1 MKKIKV
7 KCASVIIT
15 LAVMALIRTDAGPAL
30 WQAALVGLL
39 FYEIN
44 NAVIEAVC
52 SEIRRYRRKKQRIFE
67 KYNLKRWAE
76 VDFNELQ
83 HGKYIEIA

>member
-1 MKKIKV
+1 MKRKIL
-7 KCASVIIT
+7 AALITIVI
-15 LAVMALIRTDAGPAL
+15 MALIRTDAGPAL
-30 WQAALVGLL
+30 WQVALVGLM

>member
-1 MKKIKV
+1 MKRKIL
-7 KCASVIIT
+7 AALITIVI
-15 LAVMALIRTDAGPAL
+15 MALIRT
-30 WQAALVGLL
+30 
-39 FYEIN
+39 EIN

>member
-1 MKKIKV
+1 MKKKIM
-7 KCASVIIT
+7 AAGLT

-30 WQAALVGLL
+30 WQAALVSLM

-52 SEIRRYRRKKQRIFE
+52 SEIRRHRRKKQRIFE

-76 VDFNELQ
+76 VDFVE
-83 HGKYIEIA
+83 HAYGRYIEITS

>member
-1 MKKIKV
+1 MKRKIL
-7 KCASVIIT
+7 AALITIVI
-15 LAVMALIRTDAGPAL
+15 MALIRTDAGPAL
-30 WQAALVGLL
+30 WQAALVGLM

>member
-1 MKKIKV
+1 MKRKIL
-7 KCASVIIT
+7 AALITIVI
-15 LAVMALIRTDAGPAL
+15 MALIRTDAGSAL
-30 WQAALVGLL
+30 WQAALVSLM

>member
-1 MKKIKV
+1 MKRKIL
-7 KCASVIIT
+7 AALITIVI
-15 LAVMALIRTDAGPAL
+15 MALIRTDAGPAL
-30 WQAALVGLL
+30 WQAALVGLM

-44 NAVIEAVC
+44 NAVVEAVC

>member
-1 MKKIKV
+1 MKRKIL
-7 KCASVIIT
+7 AALIT
-15 LAVMALIRTDAGPAL
+15 ILIMALIRTDAGPAL
-30 WQAALVGLL
+30 WQAALVGLM

>member
-1 MKKIKV
+1 MKRKIL
-7 KCASVIIT
+7 AALITIVI
-15 LAVMALIRTDAGPAL
+15 MALIRTDAGPAL
-30 WQAALVGLL
+30 WQAAFVGLM

>member
-1 MKKIKV
+1 MKKKIM
-7 KCASVIIT
+7 AAGLT

-30 WQAALVGLL
+30 WQAALVGLM